1 MMKDWERI
9 YIAGHLHQAEIVK
22 AVLEDYSIEASI
34 IDKRDSSYLF
44 GDAEVYV
51 QQKDVAEARRIIT
64 EHHL

>member
-1 MMKDWERI
+1 MKDWEKI
-9 YIAGHLHQAEIVK
+9 YIAGQLHQAEIVK
-22 AVLEDYSIEASI
+22 AVLEDHEIEASI

-64 EHHL
+64 ENQL

>member
-34 IDKRDSSYLF
+34 IDKRVSS
-44 GDAEVYV
+44 
-51 QQKDVAEARRIIT
+51 
-64 EHHL
+64 